1 MKRMQ
6 SKHKRV
12 VSKKIAAIAAIII
25 LLPITVAYLHFYWQS
40 LPPTHSENATY
51 IYQPYVP
58 TQGQRVVSIVFDDG
72 WQSQF
77 DNAVSVLNQYGFKAT
92 FGIITGYA
100 DGRRSPSASWPAYMN
115 WDEIVELAKNGQDI
129 VSHTYDHQNLAT
141 LNNVTIDYE
150 LSKSK
155 QDLNSHGI
163 NAPVF
168 IYPFGAGAGNTTVES
183 FVQKYYL
190 ITRDISDGTVNITQP
205 FNRFELPAY
214 LIHNTTTLTQF
225 TNIVNNAD
233 NSTIV
238 IIFYHKIS
246 SEDIDTATSPQAF
259 AAQMKYL
266 SDNNYTVMTLRDLFL
281 KRVR

>member
-1 MKRMQ
+1 MQ

-115 WDEIVELAKNGQDI
+115 
-129 VSHTYDHQNLAT
+129 
-141 LNNVTIDYE
+141 
-150 LSKSK
+150 
-155 QDLNSHGI
+155 
-163 NAPVF
+163 
-168 IYPFGAGAGNTTVES
+168 
-183 FVQKYYL
+183 
-190 ITRDISDGTVNITQP
+190 
-205 FNRFELPAY
+205 
-214 LIHNTTTLTQF
+214 
-225 TNIVNNAD
+225 
-233 NSTIV
+233 
-238 IIFYHKIS
+238 
-246 SEDIDTATSPQAF
+246 
-259 AAQMKYL
+259 
-266 SDNNYTVMTLRDLFL
+266 
-281 KRVR
+281 